1 MPVEDTKFLV
11 CEEGNCAT
19 LAIVGRACYLNCMGV
34 SEFFDT
40 AVRDKKAVVNIDFA
54 ECTGVD
60 STFLGI
66 IAKLAI
72 RLRPNNGKVV
82 LCNISDRNLEVVQ
95 NLGLDKILEIGN
107 PPKDGIAAQNTLSNS
122 PSAQSEMLSAH
133 ESLVRANPENLK
145 KFEDVIAFLK
155 KRVE

>member
-1 MPVEDTKFLV
+1 MSVEDTKFMV
-11 CEEGNCAT
+11 CEEGNGAA

-34 SEFFDT
+34 SEFFD
-40 AVRDKKAVVNIDFA
+40 AVVRDKKALVNIDFA
-54 ECTGVD
+54 GCTGID

-72 RLRPNNGKVV
+72 RLRPSGGKVV
-82 LCNISDRNLEVVQ
+82 LSNISDRNLEVVQ

-107 PPKDGIAAQNTLSNS
+107 PPKEGGAAQSTLANS
-122 PSAQSEMLSAH
+122 PSAQAEMLSAH
-133 ESLVRANPENLK
+133 ESLVSANPENLK

>member
-1 MPVEDTKFLV
+1 
-11 CEEGNCAT
+11 
-19 LAIVGRACYLNCMGV
+19 MGV

-40 AVRDKKAVVNIDFA
+40 AVRDKKEVVNIDFA
-54 ECTGVD
+54 GCTGVD

-72 RLRPNNGKVV
+72 RLRPNKGKVV

-107 PPKDGIAAQNTLSNS
+107 LPKDGLSAKSPLSNS
-122 PSAQSEMLSAH
+122 PSVQSEMLSAH

-145 KFEDVIAFLK
+145 KFEDVISFLK